1 MAPPRCATACL
12 ATALLTAC
20 ARARRGGAQPA
31 SPRFNAVKFEGQ
43 EAVFKR
49 LDNEMSRQAT
59 FISCISPTFT
69 GDKLKDLRM
78 RRAAK
83 LAGPAEEIAEGEKN
97 AGTADIQAKVAIA
110 REAYEQCLT
119 YGGPGDGP
127 KRSVLHFCGR
137 WLPLGEGSNRKG
149 QLVIV
154 VRETI
159 GWKYD
164 TKPPKPGKEEKPSA
178 ARGVGL
184 LVREFFVGKR
194 GTWPEPEPKAPGF
207 QGCWEMHK
215 QRNGM

>member
-1 MAPPRCATACL
+1 
-12 ATALLTAC
+12 
-20 ARARRGGAQPA
+20 
-31 SPRFNAVKFEGQ
+31 
-43 EAVFKR
+43 
-49 LDNEMSRQAT
+49 
-59 FISCISPTFT
+59 
-69 GDKLKDLRM
+69 M
-78 RRAAK
+78 RRAQLLDA
-83 LAGPAEEIAEGEKN
+83 PASEVAFGEKN
-97 AGTADIQAKVAIA
+97 HATADIQAKVAIA
-110 REAYEQCLT
+110 KEAYEQCLT

-149 QLVIV
+149 QLVCL

-164 TKPPKPGKEEKPSA
+164 TKPPKEGKEEKPSA

-184 LVREFFVGKR
+184 LVREFYIGKR
-194 GTWPEPEPKAPGF
+194 GTWPEPLPKAPGL